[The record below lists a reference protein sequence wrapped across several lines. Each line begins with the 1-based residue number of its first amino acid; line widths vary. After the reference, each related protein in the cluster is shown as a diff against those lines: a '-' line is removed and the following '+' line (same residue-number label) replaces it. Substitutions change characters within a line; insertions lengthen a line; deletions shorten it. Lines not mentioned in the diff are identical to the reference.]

1 MANKRQSGSALLVVL
16 WLTAALAAIGLAVAN
31 NVRGETE
38 RAATGMDDVKAYF
51 VAKGAIERAL
61 LHMNWGPD
69 FYEFAQPGFDF
80 TFPDAQAHVDI
91 IPEASKLSMNVSRP
105 EEVQRLL
112 MALGQ
117 SEDRAIAI
125 TQAILDWRS
134 SAPASGDAPSDSF
147 YLSRSPSFLPRHAS
161 FQENEELLLVK
172 GVTPD
177 LYFGTSLDGS
187 RAGLRDCLSA
197 HSGGYAVDVNSARA
211 ETMIAIGIDPEDAA
225 TIVKNRATRP
235 ITEWPELAEIQQS
248 LGPAGARLR
257 IGRGGMFT
265 LRATAVMRRP
275 DGRLSDLKRTV
286 AVLIKEWAGNNPF
299 GKRPGFEVVRWYD
312 RG

>member
-1 MANKRQSGSALLVVL
+1 MVNNRQKGSALLVVL

-31 NVRGETE
+31 NVRGETD

-61 LHMNWGPD
+61 LQMTWGPD
-69 FYEFAQPGFDF
+69 FYRYAQPGFDF

-91 IPEASKLSMNVSRP
+91 IPEASKLSMNLSRP
-105 EEVQRLL
+105 EELQRLL
-112 MALGQ
+112 LALGQ
-117 SEDRAIAI
+117 PEDRATEI

-134 SAPASGDAPSDSF
+134 APAASGEGPFDSF
-147 YLSRSPSFLPRHAS
+147 YLARSPSFLPRHAS

-197 HSGGYAVDVNSARA
+197 HSTGFAVDVNSARA
-211 ETMIAIGIDPEDAA
+211 ETMIAIGIDPESAA
-225 TIVKNRATRP
+225 AIVKSRATHP
-235 ITEWPELAEIQQS
+235 ITQMEELASLQQS
-248 LGPAGARLR
+248 LGPAGRRLR

-265 LRATAVMRRP
+265 LRATAVIRRA
-275 DGRLSDLKRTV
+275 DGRLSDLRRTV
-286 AVLIKEWAGNNPF
+286 AALIKEWPGNNQF
-299 GKRPGFEVVRWYD
+299 GKRPGFEVARWYD